1 MAPFR
6 STYRRTLATGCGS
19 TETIHIASRKRLPLR
34 TTANLIEH
42 ITVAIFSN
50 DAVEGEQST
59 LRERRSSR
67 YHVGLF
73 LRINVTCADLG
84 SGGAASAADT
94 TSACTSH
101 TPEEG
106 VVPRRPVLLQP
117 RVSCREKRFLG
128 AGKPPCAADF
138 PTAAGG
144 SVPIVT
150 RFGRL
155 SGHRAG
161 PQQNNLVRMK
171 QTRQLNWRRLLPSR
185 KPRDQDRLRDIV
197 GNGDAD
203 AAQRLDTLGE
213 LIDKLA
219 FDACFSS

>member
-1 MAPFR
+1 
-6 STYRRTLATGCGS
+6 
-19 TETIHIASRKRLPLR
+19 
-34 TTANLIEH
+34 
-42 ITVAIFSN
+42 
-50 DAVEGEQST
+50 
-59 LRERRSSR
+59 
-67 YHVGLF
+67 
-73 LRINVTCADLG
+73 
-84 SGGAASAADT
+84 
-94 TSACTSH
+94 
-101 TPEEG
+101 
-106 VVPRRPVLLQP
+106 
-117 RVSCREKRFLG
+117 LG

-219 FDACFSS
+219 FDACFSSTSANAMGSFTIAPNGCISCAS